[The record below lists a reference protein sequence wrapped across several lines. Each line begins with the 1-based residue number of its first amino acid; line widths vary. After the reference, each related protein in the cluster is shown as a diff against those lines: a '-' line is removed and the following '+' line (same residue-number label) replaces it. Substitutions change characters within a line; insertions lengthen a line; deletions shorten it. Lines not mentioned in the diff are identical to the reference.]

1 MVKSKSI
8 SDRILSVV
16 CYTFT
21 ILGMI
26 LCLLPILHTLA
37 LSLSDRAS
45 ATAGLVGLWPVNFT
59 TAAYEAIMKDK
70 QFFVSLG
77 NSVLRVLIGVPIN
90 VLLCI
95 IMGYPLSK
103 TRQQFPQRN
112 KYMWF
117 LVFTMLFSGGMIP
130 SYLLI
135 VELGLLDSIWA
146 LILPSAVGSYNVIL
160 LMNYFR
166 SLPSE
171 LEEAARIDGAG
182 PLHIMWR
189 IYVPLAM
196 PCIATIALFTFVG
209 HWNAW
214 FDGAIYINSWDKLPL
229 QTYIQQIVM
238 ESNVNSSLSPE
249 ELAMLAQVSGKSFN
263 AAKVFVTMLPLMLVY
278 PFVQRHF
285 VKGIVLGSVKG

>member
-1 MVKSKSI
+1 
-8 SDRILSVV
+8 
-16 CYTFT
+16 
-21 ILGMI
+21 MI

-45 ATAGLVGLWPVNFT
+45 ATAGLVGLLPVNFT
-59 TAAYEAIMKDK
+59 TAAYEAIVKDR

-90 VLLCI
+90 VLFCI

-103 TRQQFPQRN
+103 TQKQFPQRN

-117 LVFTMLFSGGMIP
+117 MVFTMLFSGGMIP
-130 SYLLI
+130 SYILI
-135 VELGLLDSIWA
+135 VELGLLDSIWS

-182 PLHIMWR
+182 PLHIMWK

-209 HWNAW
+209 HWNSW

-249 ELAMLAQVSGKSFN
+249 EQAMLAQVSGKSFN

>member
-8 SDRILSVV
+8 SDRILSIV
-16 CYTFT
+16 CYVFT
-21 ILGMI
+21 ITGMI

-37 LSLSDRAS
+37 LSFSDRAS
-45 ATAGLVGLWPVNFT
+45 ATAGLVGLLPVNFT
-59 TAAYEAIMKDK
+59 LAAYEAILKDE

-90 VLLCI
+90 VLFCI

-103 TRQQFPQRN
+103 SKRHFPQRN

-117 LVFTMLFSGGMIP
+117 MVFTMLFSGGMIP
-130 SYLLI
+130 CYILI
-135 VELGLLDSIWA
+135 FELGLLDSIWS

-160 LMNYFR
+160 LMNYFKG
-166 SLPSE
+166 LPSE
-171 LEEAARIDGAG
+171 LEEAARIDGAS
-182 PLHIMWR
+182 PMHIMWK

-209 HWNAW
+209 HWNSW
-214 FDGAIYINSWDKLPL
+214 FDGAIYINSWEKLPL

-238 ESNVNSSLSPE
+238 ESNVNSGLSPE

>member
-1 MVKSKSI
+1 
-8 SDRILSVV
+8 
-16 CYTFT
+16 
-21 ILGMI
+21 MI

-59 TAAYEAIMKDK
+59 TAAYEAIVKDR

-90 VLLCI
+90 VLFCI

-103 TRQQFPQRN
+103 TQKQFPQRN

-117 LVFTMLFSGGMIP
+117 MVFTMLFSGGMIP
-130 SYLLI
+130 SYILI
-135 VELGLLDSIWA
+135 VELGLLDSIWS

-182 PLHIMWR
+182 PLHIMWK

-209 HWNAW
+209 HWNSW

-249 ELAMLAQVSGKSFN
+249 EQAMLAQVSGKSFN

-285 VKGIVLGSVKG
+285 VKGIILGSVKG

>member
-1 MVKSKSI
+1 MVKGKSL
-8 SDRILSVV
+8 SDRILAVV
-16 CYTFT
+16 CYSFT
-21 ILGMI
+21 ILGML
-26 LCLLPILHTLA
+26 LCLLPIVHTLA
-37 LSLSDRAS
+37 LSFSDRAS
-45 ATAGLVGLWPVNFT
+45 ATAGLVGIWPVNFT
-59 TAAYEAIMKDK
+59 TAAYEAILKDQ

-77 NSVLRVLIGVPIN
+77 NSVLRVLLGVPIN
-90 VLLCI
+90 VLFCI

-103 TRQQFPQRN
+103 SKRQFPQRN
-112 KYMWF
+112 RYMWF
-117 LVFTMLFSGGMIP
+117 MVFTMLFSGGIVP
-130 SYLLI
+130 SYILI
-135 VELGLLDSIWA
+135 KKLGLLDRIWA
-146 LILPSAVGSYNVIL
+146 LILPSAVGPYNVIL

-166 SLPSE
+166 SLPVE

-182 PLHIMWR
+182 PMHIMWR
-189 IYVPLAM
+189 IFVPLAM

-209 HWNAW
+209 HWNSW
-214 FDGAIYINSWDKLPL
+214 FDGAIYINSWEKLPL

-263 AAKVFVTMLPLMLVY
+263 AAKVFVTMLPLMIVY